1 MVRSMTGY
9 GKAIAD
15 TGVKK
20 LTVEIKSLNSKQLDI
35 NTKLPWMYKEKEIE
49 IRNLISQ
56 RVGRGKV
63 DLSVSYDMIDEETVP
78 VINKTTVKNYFR
90 QLQEVNSE
98 LGIESD
104 NINLLQIV
112 MRLPETVRSE
122 RPELSPDEWDILRQL
137 IIDAVSMLDIY
148 RAEEGKA
155 LELDMRNSAAKI
167 VKYLDE
173 IVPFEENRIVK
184 IRERLES
191 MLNEHKI
198 SASVDRNRFE
208 QEMIYYLEK
217 IDINEEKV
225 RLRKHCEYF
234 LETLSVDDANGKAL
248 SFIVQEL
255 GREINTIGSKANDA
269 SIQKLVVMMKEELE
283 KIKEQALNVL

>member
-35 NTKLPWMYKEKEIE
+35 NAKLPWMYKEKEIE
-49 IRNLISQ
+49 IRNILSQ

-63 DLSVSYDMIDEETVP
+63 DLSVSYDVIDEEMVP

-90 QLQEVNSE
+90 QLQEVNNE

-122 RPELSPDEWDILRQL
+122 RPELSPDEWKILRQL
-137 IIDAVSMLDIY
+137 IIDAVAMLDIY

-155 LELDMRNSAAKI
+155 LENDMRNSAAKI
-167 VKYLDE
+167 LKYLDE
-173 IVPFEENRIVK
+173 IIPFEENRIVK

-191 MLNEHKI
+191 MLNEHKV

-234 LETLSVDDANGKAL
+234 LDTLAVDEANGKAL

-283 KIKEQALNVL
+283 KIKEQTLNVL